1 MTTQPK
7 RWKLAPNP
15 PTEYTR
21 KLNGLGSI
29 MARVLY
35 NRGLETPSAAYEF
48 LNNQFEIP
56 DPFLML
62 GMNKAVER
70 IRRALRDGESIVVYG
85 DFDADGVTSVAVLVQ
100 TIQALGGRVEP
111 YIPDRADEGYGLNVP
126 ALQAFAEQGI
136 KLVITVDCGIRSVME
151 VEAGNAAGLDI
162 IVTDHHSV
170 GEVLPPAY
178 AILNPKQPNCPYP
191 EDMLAGVGIAFKLAT
206 ALLRAAQ
213 ASGQPSSLQ
222 PDDLLD
228 LVAIG
233 TVADLAPLDRPENR
247 KIVQLG
253 LIELARAKR
262 PGVYALMDISRVRPE
277 KMSST
282 SIGYALGP
290 RINAA
295 GRLEKAITAY
305 NLLMTNE
312 WREATMLAKELQDI
326 NYRRQQ
332 LTTEAHEL
340 ARQMAVPNGHVP
352 SLLFAADESFM
363 PGIVGL
369 VAGRLTE
376 EFYRPAAVIE
386 IGPEESHGSCR
397 STPEFH
403 VTNALDQCAD
413 LLLQHGGHAQAAG
426 FSIRTENIPAL
437 HERLAAIAAQEL
449 VHHDMCPT
457 LMIDA
462 QVNLIDL
469 TMELAQRFKRLEPL
483 GTDNPEPVLCTRR
496 LRVVDARRVGLD
508 GKHLKLKLAD
518 GPVSMDAIAFRFGH
532 WLNDLTTY
540 VDVAYNLQINEWNRR
555 VNLQMNIVDIK
566 LL

>member
-1 MTTQPK
+1 
-7 RWKLAPNP
+7 
-15 PTEYTR
+15 
-21 KLNGLGSI
+21 

-35 NRGLETPSAAYEF
+35 NRGLETPADAHAFLHNEF
-48 LNNQFEIP
+48 KIP
-56 DPFLML
+56 NPFLMH
-62 GMNKAVER
+62 GMHAAVER
-70 IRRALRDGESIVVYG
+70 IRRAVRERERIVVYG

-100 TIQALGGRVEP
+100 TLEALGGLVDP

-126 ALQAFAEQGI
+126 ALRAFAEEGVR
-136 KLVITVDCGIRSVME
+136 LVITVDCGIRSVAE
-151 VEAGNAAGLDI
+151 VQAGNDAGLDI

-178 AILNPKQPNCPYP
+178 AILNPKQPVCSYP
-191 EDMLAGVGIAFKLAT
+191 EDMLAGVGIAFKLAS
-206 ALLRAAQ
+206 ALLMVAQ
-213 ASGQPSSLQ
+213 ESGQPPSLQ

-247 KIVQLG
+247 RIVQLG
-253 LIELARAKR
+253 LAELARAKR
-262 PGVYALMDISRVRPE
+262 PGVYALMDVSRVRPE
-277 KMSST
+277 KMNST

-305 NLLMTNE
+305 KLLTTND

-332 LTTEAHEL
+332 LTTDAHHL
-340 ARQMAVPNGHVP
+340 ARQMSVPNGHVP
-352 SLLFAADESFM
+352 SLLFAADESFK

-386 IGPEESHGSCR
+386 VGLDESHGSCR

-403 VTNALDQCAD
+403 ITNALDQCAD

-426 FSIRTENIPAL
+426 FTIKTENIPAL
-437 HERLAAIAAQEL
+437 RERLEEITAQEL

-457 LMIDA
+457 LVIDA
-462 QVNLIDL
+462 QANLIDL
-469 TMELAQRFKRLEPL
+469 TMDLAQRFQHLEPL
-483 GTDNPEPVLCTRR
+483 GTDNPEPVLLTKR
-496 LRVVDARRVGLD
+496 LRVVEARRVGAD
-508 GKHLKLKLAD
+508 GKHLKLRLAD
-518 GPVSMDAIAFRFGH
+518 GPVSMDAIAFRFGD
-532 WLNDLTTY
+532 WLSDLTTY
-540 VDVAYNLQINEWNRR
+540 IDVAYNLQINEWNRR
-555 VNLQMNIVDIK
+555 VNLQMNIVDIH
-566 LL
+566 LI